1 MDTELL
7 EYIEKKLNM
16 SLTQDEIDIKKELE
30 LLNEENLSLV
40 NTLIDL
46 KKAFRVAK
54 KLIPKRY
61 LYISIPREFIVGNFE
76 NSLAASTPS
85 EKNLDNFH
93 LYSVT
98 LDEASTYLIE
108 FYNTENEYVF
118 SLKDINTGD
127 LELEP
132 KTIQLK
138 FTVGEYIF
146 FQNISF
152 NKGYCFVNKMNFRS
166 MEETPETDEII
177 LLISEVNNA
186 DK

>member
-1 MDTELL
+1 MDTELR

-46 KKAFRVAK
+46 KKAFRAAK

-76 NSLAASTPS
+76 NSLVASTPS
-85 EKNLDNFH
+85 EKSLDNFH
-93 LYSVT
+93 LEDVI
-98 LDEASTYLIE
+98 LDETSTYLIE

-118 SLKDINTGD
+118 SLKDINTGE

-132 KTIQLK
+132 KTIELK
-138 FTVGEYIF
+138 FTIGENVFI
-146 FQNISF
+146 QNIDF
-152 NKGYCFVNKMNFRS
+152 NKGYCFVNKMSFRA
-166 MEETPETDEII
+166 MDEIAETDEII
-177 LLISEVNNA
+177 LLVREVNNA